1 MQQNLLEYLENT
13 AQRCPDAPAVI
24 DENEQFTFGQLRDKA
39 RNIGTALCRL
49 VGVHNRP
56 VAVLTDRTAKSAVA
70 FMGVLCSGNYYTPVD
85 CKMPAE
91 RMNNLIKQLSPAAL
105 LFAQGERAVAETY
118 RDQCPLICI
127 DEAMETAADAALLS
141 DVRRKVLDVDPAYII
156 FSSGSTGA
164 PKGIVVSHRS
174 VIDFTDWYVDTC
186 GIQSTDKLGNQ
197 APFYFD
203 LSVKDLY
210 SCMKT
215 GAAMHIL
222 PKKFFLFPILLMR
235 YLEENGI
242 TVLSWATSAFH
253 LVANSGVL
261 AKIAPQSLRRVIVGG
276 EALQAKQLNL
286 WRAALQNCQFI
297 NLYGPTEVTVDC
309 CYHIIEK
316 DYADTDTIPIGKAC
330 ENMEVFLLDA
340 DGNTVADGQI
350 GEICVRGSGLAQG
363 YFGDPDKTNAVF
375 TQDPR
380 NPWYHDRIYHT
391 GDMATV
397 NEDGDF
403 VFLAR
408 KDNQIKHAGYRIEL
422 GEIETAVNS
431 LSGMQAAICFFD
443 AARDRIH
450 CVYQGELDAAD
461 IVKGARALIP
471 KYMLPNVY
479 TKVEQMPYNPNGK
492 IDRVALK
499 KEYLNE
505 QD

>member
-1 MQQNLLEYLENT
+1 MQTNLLEYLETT
-13 AQRCPDAPAVI
+13 ASQNAAAPALI
-24 DENEQFTFGQLRDKA
+24 DEQDTYTFGQLLTA
-39 RNIGTALCRL
+39 AEGIGTVICRM

-56 VAVLTDRTAKSAVA
+56 IAVLTDRTAKSVVA
-70 FMGVLCSGNYYTPVD
+70 FMGALSSGNYYAPID

-91 RMNNLIKQLSPAAL
+91 RMNRLMQQLCPAAL
-105 LFAQGERAVAETY
+105 LFSERDRAVAECY
-118 RDQCPLICI
+118 RNQCPLICVE
-127 DEAMETAADAALLS
+127 EAMQTVADQALLTAH
-141 DVRRKVLDVDPAYII
+141 RRKVLDVDPAYII
-156 FSSGSTGA
+156 FTSGSTGA

-174 VIDFTDWYVDTC
+174 VIDFTEWYVATC
-186 GIQSTDKLGNQ
+186 GISGADRLGNQ

-210 SCMKT
+210 SSMKT
-215 GAAMHIL
+215 GAPIHIL

-235 YLEENGI
+235 YLEENSI

-253 LVANSGVL
+253 LIANSGVL

-286 WRAALQNCQFI
+286 WRTALPACQFI

-309 CYHIIEK
+309 CYHIIQK

-330 ENMEVFLLDA
+330 ENMEVFLLDSE
-340 DGNTVADGQI
+340 GNPVPDGQI
-350 GEICVRGSGLAQG
+350 GELCARGSGLAQG
-363 YFGDPDKTNAVF
+363 YFGDWEKSDAAF
-375 TQDPR
+375 GQDPR

-391 GDMATV
+391 GDMAMV
-397 NEDGDF
+397 NEEGDF

-422 GEIETAVNS
+422 GEIEIALNALPNVQSAVC
-431 LSGMQAAICFFD
+431 LFD
-443 AARDRIH
+443 ANKDRIH
-450 CVYQGELDAAD
+450 CIYQGTAQPDE
-461 IVKGARALIP
+461 IVNGARAILP

-479 TKVEQMPYNPNGK
+479 TNVTQMPYNANGK

-499 KEYLNE
+499 KEYIHE
-505 QD
+505 